1 MTEGDGVRAA
11 LERELYWATEGRES
25 HEPSRTQSARLAA
38 ERLAYRLR
46 REAHQAAPWRDPGL
60 VESRGLKRA
69 AKLFLYRVLRPVSH
83 RYDRLGS
90 ELAGLTVQLADSVLQ
105 LERDVVRLRQDLGE
119 LEARL
124 RVPDRAEDL
133 EGR

>member
-1 MTEGDGVRAA
+1 
-11 LERELYWATEGRES
+11 
-25 HEPSRTQSARLAA
+25 
-38 ERLAYRLR
+38 
-46 REAHQAAPWRDPGL
+46 
-60 VESRGLKRA
+60 
-69 AKLFLYRVLRPVSH
+69 
-83 RYDRLGS
+83 
-90 ELAGLTVQLADSVLQ
+90 VQLADSVLQ